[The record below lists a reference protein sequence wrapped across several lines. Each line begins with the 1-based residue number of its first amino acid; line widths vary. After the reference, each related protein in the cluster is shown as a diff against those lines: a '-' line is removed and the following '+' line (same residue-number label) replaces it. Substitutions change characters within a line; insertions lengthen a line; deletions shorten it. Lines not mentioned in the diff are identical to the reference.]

1 MPTKCKIC
9 YTTLHSGMDA
19 EQSVKKILIPY
30 PVKFIIIQNSCRFSI
45 SSEISKTKHEILRH
59 FYISEKKI
67 ILKKY

>member
-1 MPTKCKIC
+1 
-9 YTTLHSGMDA
+9 MDA